1 MNTNRT
7 EIMKI
12 ELEVIDAV
20 KNPPIDGSRILLL
33 MFVGNV
39 DGRGVTKPYFG
50 YYYLGEWHYMN
61 DTVAKGVT
69 HYAKCPSPMDDSK
82 FLQSIL
88 T

>member
-1 MNTNRT
+1 MNTIRT

-20 KNPPIDGSRILLL
+20 KNPPEDSTVVL
-33 MFVGNV
+33 MFIGNI
-39 DGRGVTKPYFG
+39 DGRGVTKCFIG
-50 YYYLGEWHYMN
+50 YYEYGEWNYLNH
-61 DTVAKGVT
+61 TVAKGVT
-69 HYAKCPSPMDDSK
+69 HYAEKPKPMNDSK